1 MTNNKTVSKKKE
13 SNVIPFDIASVEAD
27 AGLGMQNITT
37 EDLALPFLRI
47 LTAEKAEEHDAKG
60 GDIYNSVTQEVFSKT
75 VGIKVVPCIYQR
87 RYIEWAP
94 RDSEEAGAPINFYT
108 PAQKASG
115 EMPKT
120 ERRLDPDGKED
131 YTDYIVGSENYL
143 ENTAHHYVIML
154 KDDGRIEPGLIT
166 MAKTA
171 KKKSEKWNSMMTS
184 RLEKGKKGHFNPPSF
199 YYVYHLT
206 TEKAAKGNY
215 TWNTWNITLDGK
227 VESADTYNHCK
238 IFAESVEKGQV
249 TANHEREEIPVE
261 KDAGEAPF

>member
-1 MTNNKTVSKKKE
+1 MTRRVATFTTVSRRKCSARQLELKWCRVSISVVTSNGHPETQKKLVRL
-13 SNVIPFDIASVEAD
+13 SISI
-27 AGLGMQNITT
+27 
-37 EDLALPFLRI
+37 LRR
-47 LTAEKAEEHDAKG
+47 KK
-60 GDIYNSVTQEVFSKT
+60 
-75 VGIKVVPCIYQR
+75 P
-87 RYIEWAP
+87 
-94 RDSEEAGAPINFYT
+94 
-108 PAQKASG
+108 PARC
-115 EMPKT
+115 PKT